1 VNSIAGEPS
10 FVIGS
15 STGTSFIVDKSGNV
29 GVGTVSPTQKLE
41 LGPAGGIKLNS
52 LGGTYGVILKSTDSF
67 LGLDGLAI
75 RNQSDTAYA
84 SMASAGFFS
93 AYSTVGNSGG
103 FMNND
108 FSAYRTAVNVS
119 DTGTI
124 VTASTGQYGWSPLT
138 GFGFLSQTND
148 TGLARLSA
156 GAVKVTDGSTGFGN
170 LVAGTHGKTTTSAL
184 LTHVFINSGNEP
196 AYMIGGVFQN
206 SKDSYSIGSKKS
218 KYVIYE
224 GDEYNS
230 AFFDRGPKF
239 LRYNPS
245 SIILTSIEHD
255 HFDLYPSFQDYKQA
269 FQFLVDDIPKG
280 GFLVLHDSVLK
291 YIDTKKTKG
300 KVFTYGKDQKSDFY
314 FIITSID
321 QNGTAF
327 DIKSKKFGTIKNI
340 FVPMFGEYNV
350 ENTLSVIALSLLE
363 GVSKSKIIIAI
374 STFSGTKQRQELIG
388 QKKNGVI
395 VVRDYAHHP
404 TAVRL
409 TIDGLK
415 LHYPDK
421 RLVVVFEPRS
431 NSSRRK
437 IFESGY
443 TNALE
448 KADVTIVVSPP
459 FLADKDSKSDFMD
472 VSVIQKEL
480 ESKGKKSFA
489 PKNCT
494 EALLVAVKTQKKDD
508 IFVFMSSGDFEGIPD
523 KFLGI

>member
-1 VNSIAGEPS
+1 MKPHDYYYLAKKNVLSDADFRTRIVGNIKKGSKIHVSYVCGKAMASIACMLKDLGYK
-10 FVIGS
+10 VTGS
-15 STGTSFIVDKSGNV
+15 DDHFYPPMSTVLESHGIK
-29 GVGTVSPTQKLE
+29 KLE
-41 LGPAGGIKLNS
+41 PNEKNLEDVDLI
-52 LGGTYGVILKSTDSF
+52 V
-67 LGLDGLAI
+67 
-75 RNQSDTAYA
+75 
-84 SMASAGFFS
+84 
-93 AYSTVGNSGG
+93 VGNTSPYNAIEAEVARRKNIPMISGSEAVAQI
-103 FMNND
+103 
-108 FSAYRTAVNVS
+108 FSKKRSLV
-119 DTGTI
+119 
-124 VTASTGQYGWSPLT
+124 
-138 GFGFLSQTND
+138 
-148 TGLARLSA
+148 
-156 GAVKVTDGSTGFGN
+156 
-170 LVAGTHGKTTTSAL
+170 VAGTHGKTTTSAL
-184 LTHVFINSGNEP
+184 LTHIFINSGNAP

-269 FQFLVDDIPKG
+269 FQFLVDEIPKG

-314 FIITSID
+314 FTITNID
-321 QNGTAF
+321 KNGTAF

-363 GVSKSKIIIAI
+363 GVSKSKIITAV

-480 ESKGKKSFA
+480 GSKGKKSFA

-508 IFVFMSSGDFEGIPD
+508 VFVFMSSGDFEGIPD
-523 KFLGI
+523 KFLTL